1 MLTLIENGQ
10 VYSPRPVGR
19 TSVLLVDGKIGR
31 IGRIDHSALES
42 AGLELEV
49 IDAEGCLVVPGLI
62 DPHEHL
68 R

>member
-42 AGLELEV
+42 SALKLEV
-49 IDAEGCLVVPGLI
+49 ISRRLRGFPGLI
-62 DPHEHL
+62 DPHGHL